1 MGGMMHDMMGPNFGA
16 WRGLQLAVKLSDGQW
31 LSFATTL
38 PQGAPSVSW
47 QFIISMARW
56 V

>member
-1 MGGMMHDMMGPNFGA
+1 MGEPGGMGGMIHGMMGPGFGA

-38 PQGAPSVSW
+38 PQGVPSVSW
-47 QFIISMARW
+47 Q